1 MADEQKETKESIVG
15 FLRGSGVSERIVGQI
30 GRIID
35 QFNGNIPQFC
45 AATNAQL
52 EASYNKI
59 TPLGKRGLGKAFF
72 DAFDLAVRRYK
83 NSIIQQKR
91 VTAEQAAVE
100 QHLEKEA
107 TDRLRAEI
115 LDKQI
120 DMKKMGELI
129 AWIGLKFPT
138 MRLEELLSWYDKVQQ

>member
-1 MADEQKETKESIVG
+1 MDENTETRDSIVG
-15 FLRGSGVSERIVGQI
+15 FLRGSGVSERVAGQI

-35 QFNGNIPQFC
+35 QFNGNVPQFC
-45 AATNAQL
+45 AATHSQL

-59 TPLGKRGLGKAFF
+59 TPLGKKGLGKAFF

-83 NSIIQQKR
+83 NSIVQQKR
-91 VTAEQAAVE
+91 VAAEQAAVE
-100 QHLEKEA
+100 EHLETAA
-107 TDRLRAEI
+107 TEKLRREI
-115 LDKQI
+115 LDREI

-138 MRLEELLSWYDKVQQ
+138 MRLEDLLSWYDRT